1 MEQALQVGP
10 AFVEVA
16 ACSYEGSL
24 FGWRV
29 NEQSKKSS
37 EKVEDEVDDNDDTP
51 GLDATMTYGFSCC
64 QGSLKCIAVS
74 SNGKYLATGG
84 MSERIHIFNIKE
96 NKTLGELSGHS
107 GAITS
112 LQFVEDS
119 FLISGSEDNT
129 IIIWNCSDWEQVHV
143 LGGHKGC
150 INGIAV
156 HPTGKLALTVSKDNT
171 MKLWNLVLGRCA
183 FTRRLKGPA
192 DNVKWHVSGSYYMLL
207 VSLEVQVY
215 LASDNSCVGTTKFK
229 SRVNQSIF
237 ITRYDKTDALVS
249 ICDDK
254 CLYVHKLDGT
264 SIATVNI
271 GNLGSRP
278 KDIWSC
284 NPSLDA
290 LKNIELRKALEGENE
305 CITVITSAGRVG
317 VFSGEALCNGED
329 MESSLLTSTNVKV
342 EPRLTAVV
350 SWAPKNAITKLEEKG
365 PRSKREGRDEGRD
378 SRVEE
383 KGRGGRKIDENDT
396 KKLKKKVKLN
406 I

>member
-1 MEQALQVGP
+1 
-10 AFVEVA
+10 
-16 ACSYEGSL
+16 
-24 FGWRV
+24 
-29 NEQSKKSS
+29 
-37 EKVEDEVDDNDDTP
+37 
-51 GLDATMTYGFSCC
+51 
-64 QGSLKCIAVS
+64 
-74 SNGKYLATGG
+74 
-84 MSERIHIFNIKE
+84 
-96 NKTLGELSGHS
+96 
-107 GAITS
+107 
-112 LQFVEDS
+112 
-119 FLISGSEDNT
+119 
-129 IIIWNCSDWEQVHV
+129 
-143 LGGHKGC
+143 
-150 INGIAV
+150 
-156 HPTGKLALTVSKDNT
+156 

-192 DNVKWHVSGSYYMLL
+192 DNVKWHLSGNYYMLL

-215 LASDNSCVGTTKFK
+215 LASDNSCVGTIKFK

-264 SIATVNI
+264 SIAVVNI
-271 GNLGSRP
+271 SNLGSRP

-290 LKNIELRKALEGENE
+290 LKNMELRNALEGENE

-317 VFSGEALCNGED
+317 IFSGEALCKGDD
-329 MESSLLTSTNVKV
+329 MESSLLTSTSVKV

-350 SWAPKNAITKLEEKG
+350 SWAPKNAITKVEEKG
-365 PRSKREGRDEGRD
+365 KNHPSKREEKDHPSKREEKDKGHH

-383 KGRGGRKIDENDT
+383 KGKGARKVDEKDT
-396 KKLKKKVKLN
+396 KKSKKKVKLN

>member
-1 MEQALQVGP
+1 MEQAQQTGP
-10 AFVEVA
+10 AFVEIA

-29 NEQSKKSS
+29 S
-37 EKVEDEVDDNDDTP
+37 ERVNKTQESDEAEDIDDSP
-51 GLDATMTYGFSCC
+51 GLDTTMKYGFSCC

-74 SNGKYLATGG
+74 GNGKYLAAGG
-84 MSERIHIFNIKE
+84 MNERIHIFNVKE
-96 NKTLGELSGHS
+96 NRTLGELSGHS

-119 FLISGSEDNT
+119 FLISGAEDNT
-129 IIIWNCSDWEQVHV
+129 IIIWSCSDWEQVHV

-150 INGIAV
+150 VNGIAV

-192 DNVKWHVSGSYYMLL
+192 DNVKWHPSGNYYLLL
-207 VSLEVQVY
+207 VSSEVQVY
-215 LASDNSCVGTTKFK
+215 LASDNSCVGTIKFK
-229 SRVNQSIF
+229 TRVNQSIF
-237 ITRYDKTDALVS
+237 ITRYDKSDALVS

-254 CLYVHKLDGT
+254 CIYVHQLDGT

-271 GNLGSRP
+271 SNLGSRP

-290 LKNIELRKALEGENE
+290 LINTDLRNALEGESE
-305 CITVITSAGRVG
+305 CVTVVTSAGRVG
-317 VFSGEALCNGED
+317 VFSGEALCKGDN
-329 MESSLLTSTNVKV
+329 MESSLLTATSIKV

-350 SWAPKNAITKLEEKG
+350 AWAPKNAVPK
-365 PRSKREGRDEGRD
+365 
-378 SRVEE
+378 VEE
-383 KGRGGRKIDENDT
+383 KSRPSKEDKKETRRSRDENDT
-396 KKLKKKVKLN
+396 KKSKKKVKLN
-406 I
+406 V